1 MRNMRTPEQRLW
13 CGHDEEVQEG
23 RHTQPSSLGLS
34 TNFTKKRTI
43 GLLANKK
50 ALHDEGRINNAV

>member
-1 MRNMRTPEQRLW
+1 MRTPEQRLG
-13 CGHDEEVQEG
+13 CAHNEEVQEG

-34 TNFTKKRTI
+34 TNFTKRRTI
-43 GLLANKK
+43 DLLVNKK